1 MSILPITTYYIKI
14 LVLTTV
20 LSGAV
25 LDMTYAQD
33 TSVPPDTVQQQTETV
48 EESQPQEEPSARQP
62 VVVDTLQAD
71 QPAADSESEE
81 ATSEEEGI
89 EEVTDITEIRELISF
104 GKVLNTLLILIIT
117 YFLNKYVTLIL
128 DNLSEKAT
136 NYRLFIKR
144 LSPISRI
151 IIWSLAIYIV
161 IAGVIVPPFET
172 VLTIA
177 ASVGIAVGF
186 ASQDILR
193 NIFGGIM
200 IILDRPFQVGDKIQV
215 GEHYGEVMGI
225 GLRSSRI
232 VTPDDSVVSIPN
244 GELMNQAVSNSNSSA
259 LDCQV
264 VAEIYLPATV
274 DVAKV
279 KQIARKAVYSSS
291 FSYLNKP
298 VVVIVLNEMHNQK
311 FVMKLRVKAYVLD
324 IRYEFMFKSD
334 MTEMILKECNKQG
347 IIPQGSEI
355 AKLQQ
360 TGLEISKEEIQNPS
374 T

>member
-1 MSILPITTYYIKI
+1 METMHKFENLLKYSGLLLLLFTG
-14 LVLTTV
+14 
-20 LSGAV
+20 LSSQSA
-25 LDMTYAQD
+25 AQG
-33 TSVPPDTVQQQTETV
+33 TIMP
-48 EESQPQEEPSARQP
+48 
-62 VVVDTLQAD
+62 VDTLSEQALPVAEV
-71 QPAADSESEE
+71 PAKTDSVATESEVAE
-81 ATSEEEGI
+81 EDTSGHEDDGG
-89 EEVTDITEIRELISF
+89 EVDENIAEIRELISF

-151 IIWSLAIYIV
+151 FIWSMSIYII

-172 VLTIA
+172 VITIA

-215 GEHYGEVMGI
+215 AEHYGEVLSI
-225 GLRSSRI
+225 GLRSSRV

-244 GELMNQAVSNSNSSA
+244 GELMNRAVSNTNSSA

-264 VAEIYLPATV
+264 VAEIFLPATA
-274 DVAKV
+274 DVEKV
-279 KQIARKAVYSSS
+279 KEIAIKAVYSSS
-291 FSYLNKP
+291 FTFMNKP
-298 VVVIVLNEMHNQK
+298 VVIIVLNEIYNMR
-311 FVMKLRVKAYVLD
+311 FVMKLRVKAYVVD
-324 IRYEFMFKSD
+324 IRYEFLFKSD
-334 MTEMILKECNKQG
+334 MTEMILQECNRQG
-347 IIPQGSEI
+347 LIPEGSTFSNQ
-355 AKLQQ
+355 KLA
-360 TGLEISKEEIQNPS
+360 GEAIPD
-374 T
+374 

>member
-1 MSILPITTYYIKI
+1 MTRRFMKLTNPIRTGLIFLITAM
-14 LVLTTV
+14 LA
-20 LSGAV
+20 GAFSSA
-25 LDMTYAQD
+25 TFAQD
-33 TSVPPDTVQQQTETV
+33 TDTPPDTSVKQIEILIDT
-48 EESQPQEEPSARQP
+48 SSATP
-62 VVVDTLQAD
+62 VVSVDSVQSTDYTGNAQNPD
-71 QPAADSESEE
+71 EGSD
-81 ATSEEEGI
+81 TSAGEEEGAG
-89 EEVTDITEIRELISF
+89 TDIAEISELISF
-104 GKVLNTLLILIIT
+104 GKVLNTLFILFLT
-117 YFLNKYVTLIL
+117 YFVNKYVTLIL
-128 DNLSEKAT
+128 DNISEKTT

-151 IIWSLAIYIV
+151 LIWSMAIYII
-161 IAGVIVPPFET
+161 IAGIIVPPFET

-215 GEHYGEVMGI
+215 GEHYGEVLAI

-264 VAEIYLPATV
+264 VAEIFLPATA
-274 DVAKV
+274 DAAIV
-279 KQIARKAVYSSS
+279 KAIARKAVYSSS

-298 VVVIVLNEMHNQK
+298 VVIIVLNEMHDKK

-334 MTEMILKECNKQG
+334 MTEMILKECNQQG
-347 IIPQGSEI
+347 IIPGATDI

-360 TGLEISKEEIQNPS
+360 TGV
-374 T
+374 